1 MRTLAIDIETY
12 SAADLGK
19 VGVYRYS
26 EDPSFEILLFA
37 YAWDDEPVQI
47 VDLACGEELP
57 DEVLLALMSGAV
69 TKTPTAVVIKDG
81 AYVGFND

>member
-37 YAWDDEPVQI
+37 YAWDLSLI
-47 VDLACGEELP
+47 H
-57 DEVLLALMSGAV
+57 
-69 TKTPTAVVIKDG
+69 I
-81 AYVGFND
+81 